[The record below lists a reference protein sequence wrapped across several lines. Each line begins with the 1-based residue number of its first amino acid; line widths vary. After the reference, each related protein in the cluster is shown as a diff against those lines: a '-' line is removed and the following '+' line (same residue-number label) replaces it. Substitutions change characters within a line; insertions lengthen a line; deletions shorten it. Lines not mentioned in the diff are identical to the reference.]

1 MSVRTACERGGPR
14 DGRRKPVWTARQ
26 PAGAGDFFRE
36 CRHRHALGE
45 SGREILWV
53 NQAELDLLGYTPQE
67 YLGHH
72 IAEFHVDQDGI
83 ADILQRLAS
92 HEPFHDYEARL
103 RSKDGSVRHMLIDAY
118 VLWEDGEFIHTR
130 CMTRDITE
138 RKRTK
143 EALRRR
149 IQELEAMLAI
159 ANTLAGP
166 EPFETKAHKM
176 LIEMKVLGQGDLAVL
191 RLPMK
196 DGKGLLAVANSGAG
210 ALAGEPPAFLPFGKS
225 VSSLAYE
232 HGEPVVANDYA
243 AHPRAV
249 PSVSAVGIRSMAVFP
264 LKVGGAVLGIVSLSS
279 GQKDHFTAERVQLFT
294 AIASEIGVLVE
305 NARLQGETGQR
316 MAELDTSRRH
326 LELLSRRLLAVQET
340 ERRDMARELHDEIG
354 QLLTSLHFT
363 LEIIERSP
371 TMAPEDTM
379 HKARAVV
386 DDLMARVRGLSL
398 DLRPP
403 MLDDLGLLPT
413 LLWHFE
419 RFSAQTHVAV
429 RIRHQGLSGR
439 RLPPEIEIAAFRVVQ
454 EASTNIVRHAGVQQA
469 EVRIRATHERL
480 RIRVDD
486 HGRGFDLHAVC
497 AASSGIAGMRE
508 RALLLGGQLTIATA
522 PGAGTRVTAAW
533 PLRSRVGRR
542 QHERDHRPRGRS

>member
-1 MSVRTACERGGPR
+1 MG
-14 DGRRKPVWTARQ
+14 
-26 PAGAGDFFRE
+26 
-36 CRHRHALGE
+36 GE
-45 SGREILWV
+45 SQSGLHPNRRALANFFENAAIGMHWVTADGMILWV

-72 IAEFHVDQDGI
+72 IAEFHVDPDSS

-103 RSKDGSVRHMLIDAY
+103 RCKDGSVRHVLIDAY
-118 VLWEDGEFIHTR
+118 VLWEDGEFIHTC

-138 RKRTK
+138 RKRAE

-149 IQELEAMLAI
+149 TQELEAMLAI

-166 EPFETKAHKM
+166 EPFEAKAHKM

-191 RLPMK
+191 RLQTK
-196 DGKGLLAVANSGAG
+196 DGKGLLAVAHSGSGA
-210 ALAGEPPAFLPFGKS
+210 LTGEPLSFLPFGTS
-225 VSSLAYE
+225 VSALPYE

-243 AHPRAV
+243 AHPRSV
-249 PSVSAVGIRSMAVFP
+249 PSVRAAGIRSIAVFP

-279 GQKDHFTAERVQLFT
+279 GQRDHFTAERVQLFT
-294 AIASEIGVLVE
+294 AIASEIGLLVE

-316 MAELDTSRRH
+316 VAELDTSRRR

-340 ERRDMARELHDEIG
+340 ERRDMARELQDEIG
-354 QLLTSLHFT
+354 QLLTGLHFT

-371 TMAPEDTM
+371 VMAPEDTV
-379 HKARAVV
+379 HKARALV
-386 DDLMARVRGLSL
+386 DDLMGRVRRRAL

-419 RFSAQTHVAV
+419 RFTAQTNVEV
-429 RIRHQGLSGR
+429 RIRQQGLSGR
-439 RLPPEIEIAAFRVVQ
+439 RLPPEVEIAAFRVVQ
-454 EASTNIVRHAGVQQA
+454 EALTNIVRHAGVRQA
-469 EVRIRATHERL
+469 DVRIRATHERL
-480 RIRVDD
+480 SIRVEDR
-486 HGRGFDLHAVC
+486 GRGFDPHAVC
-497 AASSGIAGMRE
+497 SATSGIAGMRE

-522 PGAGTRVTAAW
+522 PGAGTRVTAQW
-533 PLRSRVGRR
+533 PLKSRVGRR
-542 QHERDHRPRGRS
+542 HHERDHRTRGRS